1 MHIYIR
7 GSGYVQG
14 GNGRS
19 MGNLTRASPEWVII
33 GDDRPSGARSSIER
47 GESVALE
54 DRRRQ
59 TSETDPVLISIYVL
73 VTSIQTKGRCR
84 GRLRSLELLVI
95 F

>member
-1 MHIYIR
+1 MTGR
-7 GSGYVQG
+7 QEQG
-14 GNGRS
+14 G
-19 MGNLTRASPEWVII
+19 
-33 GDDRPSGARSSIER
+33 SIER

-73 VTSIQTKGRCR
+73 VTSIQTRGRCR